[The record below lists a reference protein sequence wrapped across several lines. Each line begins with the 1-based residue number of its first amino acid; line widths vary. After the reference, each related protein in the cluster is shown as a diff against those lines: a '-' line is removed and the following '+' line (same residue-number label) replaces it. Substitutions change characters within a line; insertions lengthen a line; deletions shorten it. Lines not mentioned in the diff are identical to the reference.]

1 MRLRKGSLHLGYG
14 IRIHACGRVEK
25 HARRD
30 GCLLGIG
37 IALARHLLKHPS
49 TTQTWKCMLVQAGAE
64 PVDKGHSAD
73 VQGSIVHVRCTG
85 AIGRLALRNNAQ
97 EDAQHHVEH
106 WPVAL
111 HKVA

>member
-1 MRLRKGSLHLGYG
+1 
-14 IRIHACGRVEK
+14 
-25 HARRD
+25 
-30 GCLLGIG
+30 
-37 IALARHLLKHPS
+37 
-49 TTQTWKCMLVQAGAE
+49 MLVQAGAE